1 MNPPSS
7 LEELPDLSLRSPSGG
22 SGGAVVFV
30 SKYMVGDVLGDVV
43 DEPSLDCCSSA
54 TGAVVVALVLVLVG
68 TSVECVP
75 PPRSEGAVVGE
86 FSEGVES
93 PLDRVG
99 LVVVVVASPEGAPVV
114 GEVFSPEALVGAAES
129 TAPDEPRPAVGAPVV
144 GEVFSPEALVGA
156 AEGTAPDEPRPA
168 VGAPV
173 VGEAFSPEALVGAAE
188 GTAPDEPGPAVGEA
202 FSPEAL
208 VGAAEGPAP
217 DEPGP
222 AVGAPGAL
230 PSPPLV
236 AGATEGEPS
245 KPPVLEIGDIVGEP
259 STDGI
264 ALVGAS
270 DPFPLPTSVPGLV
283 TGAKEDKLPTAGL
296 AVASASSTEGVRVG
310 AEDGTGVADDGG
322 STEVGVDPSLLP
334 REGEDV
340 ATGATVGVSETSSLA
355 GTLVG
360 SVVDKTGASVGDDT
374 TGLDVPLPPSTTGV
388 AVSRGLTVG
397 SEVLGLCDAVPVP
410 VVDGDFVGTGDRVGV
425 LSTGFTVPPGAP
437 SSRWAVGA
445 GETDITGSEEG
456 IVVPLSS
463 TAVVGSGETE
473 SNGTEEGLPAPVSSP
488 ALVGAIVTESNG
500 TDEGLFAPLSVPTE
514 VGAVV
519 ASSNGADEGLPP
531 AF

>member
-7 LEELPDLSLRSPSGG
+7 LEELPDLSLRSPSGR

-54 TGAVVVALVLVLVG
+54 TGAVVVVLVLVLVG
-68 TSVECVP
+68 TSVEGVP

-86 FSEGVES
+86 FSEGAES

-99 LVVVVVASPEGAPVV
+99 LVVVVVVVASPEGAPVV
-114 GEVFSPEALVGAAES
+114 GEVFSPEALVGAAE
-129 TAPDEPRPAVGAPVV
+129 GA
-144 GEVFSPEALVGA
+144 
-156 AEGTAPDEPRPA
+156 
-168 VGAPV
+168 
-173 VGEAFSPEALVGAAE
+173 
-188 GTAPDEPGPAVGEA
+188 
-202 FSPEAL
+202 
-208 VGAAEGPAP
+208 AP

-236 AGATEGEPS
+236 AGATEGDPS
-245 KPPVLEIGDIVGEP
+245 KPPVLEIGDTVGEP

-283 TGAKEDKLPTAGL
+283 TGAKEDKIPTTGL

-322 STEVGVDPSLLP
+322 STELGVDPSLLP

-355 GTLVG
+355 GTFVG

-437 SSRWAVGA
+437 SSRWAVGK

-463 TAVVGSGETE
+463 TAIVGSGETE
-473 SNGTEEGLPAPVSSP
+473 SSGTEEGFPAPVSSP